1 MSHMQTYQVSAAGP
15 AVAGTGESPLW
26 HVAEQ
31 CLYYVDIPAQEVLRL
46 DPANGDLRRWRM
58 DSELGCIALREGGG
72 LLVAQ
77 RSGLWS
83 LDTVTGEQRKLAEP
97 PYDSAK
103 QRFND
108 GKPDPAG
115 RLWVGTIDDA
125 RRPDAG
131 LYCFVHGKFELAASG
146 ISNSNGL
153 AWSLDG
159 RRMYWTDTK
168 AHEIYVLDFDASTG
182 AISERR
188 VFKQFASRAEGQ
200 PLEQYGGRP
209 DGAAIDAEGCYWV
222 ALFEGQRVLRLSPE
236 GQVLQEVKLPARC
249 PTMPTFGGADLRT
262 LYITTASKGRPADEL
277 QAQPLAGCV
286 LQMRTEIPGL
296 PPYVA
301 RL

>member
-1 MSHMQTYQVSAAGP
+1 MQTYQVSAAGS

-26 HVAEQ
+26 HAAEQ
-31 CLYYVDIPAQEVLRL
+31 CLYYVDIPGQEVLRL
-46 DPANGDLRRWRM
+46 DPANGDLRRWHM

-97 PYDSAK
+97 PYDPGK

-108 GKPDPAG
+108 GKADAAG

-131 LYCFVHGKFELAASG
+131 LYRYVDGKFELAASG

-153 AWSLDG
+153 AWSLDNK
-159 RRMYWTDTK
+159 RMYWSDTK
-168 AHEIYVLDFDASTG
+168 AHEIYTLDFDAATG
-182 AISERR
+182 AIGERR
-188 VFKQFASRAEGQ
+188 VFAQFALRVEGQ

-222 ALFEGQRVLRLSPE
+222 SMYEGQRVLRLSPE
-236 GQVLQEVKLPARC
+236 GQVLREVKLPVRC
-249 PTMPTFGGADLRT
+249 PTMPAFGGADLRT

-277 QAQPLAGCV
+277 AAQPLSGCV
-286 LQMRTEIPGL
+286 LQMRVEVPGL
-296 PPYVA
+296 PAHVA